1 MEVFVV
7 WFKTAML
14 DRKEMKIIDELLG
27 SYVTKNQSI
36 VSVLNSVPVDIFR
49 LGTQLGFA
57 IFPARLTDNID
68 GLLYVDSKK
77 KIKSYDKIIMFNEKL
92 RNNEAHA
99 RFVVAHELGHYIER
113 VATESNADE
122 LHDSLAARMVHGQQ
136 ERSLDER
143 RIDYLAASLLMPR
156 DDVLQYIT
164 NNAKSSNSFD
174 FDFYKNMA
182 HHYIVEIDAAKER
195 VKEVIATF

>member
-77 KIKSYDKIIMFNEKL
+77 KIKSYDK
-92 RNNEAHA
+92 
-99 RFVVAHELGHYIER
+99 
-113 VATESNADE
+113 S
-122 LHDSLAARMVHGQQ
+122 
-136 ERSLDER
+136 
-143 RIDYLAASLLMPR
+143 
-156 DDVLQYIT
+156 
-164 NNAKSSNSFD
+164 
-174 FDFYKNMA
+174 
-182 HHYIVEIDAAKER
+182 
-195 VKEVIATF
+195 

>member
-1 MEVFVV
+1 MRRECVFRGG
-7 WFKTAML
+7 TEPDCRS
-14 DRKEMKIIDELLG
+14 DRGG
-27 SYVTKNQSI
+27 SGQKNKQI
-36 VSVLNSVPVDIFR
+36 TDSVLI
-49 LGTQLGFA
+49 Q
-57 IFPARLTDNID
+57 
-68 GLLYVDSKK
+68 
-77 KIKSYDKIIMFNEKL
+77 
-92 RNNEAHA
+92 